1 MIKLHKVNY
10 ARCLHFNF
18 VSRITIMK
26 QSIIKPFAL
35 LLMSSLILVQCKQ
48 KVQLE
53 IIHFPDGQ
61 ISRTIETVNKK
72 KHGIMTDYYFG
83 GNIKSIR
90 TFKDDLQ
97 HGKSSYYFAQ
107 GQLKE
112 VQYYEN
118 GMLQDADSIWNE
130 IGQLTTVTHYKN
142 GLKNGKFLKFD
153 STGKVKFSAVYSM
166 DSLTEV
172 NGLILAQ

>member
-1 MIKLHKVNY
+1 MKHTNKKL
-10 ARCLHFNF
+10 
-18 VSRITIMK
+18 
-26 QSIIKPFAL
+26 FAL
-35 LLMSSLILVQCKQ
+35 LLVLTFSLFQCKQ

-83 GNIKSIR
+83 GNVKSIR

-97 HGKSSYYFAQ
+97 HGRSSYYFAQ

-112 VQYYEN
+112 VQNYEN

-130 IGQLTTVTHYKN
+130 IGQLTTVTYYKN